1 MASDFADLKSQN
13 RRVVMDTLGVLAF
26 YQDNTMSAAQEIRA
40 RWHSKI
46 DRFGDLAEQQ
56 YAEVVEGIDR
66 VILFPCDYPT
76 LNFCR
81 GGVVTFPKYGLTKRL
96 EYLEPSSGPLEAAW
110 RVVDV

>member
-1 MASDFADLKSQN
+1 MAFDFAKQKSLN
-13 RRVVMDTLGVLAF
+13 RRVVMSTLGVSAF
-26 YQDNTMSAAQEIRA
+26 YQDNTMSAAQPIKA

-46 DRFGDLAEQQ
+46 DRFGDLAEQN

-76 LNFCR
+76 LNFAR
-81 GGVVTFPKYGLTKRL
+81 GGVVTFPSYGRSFRL
-96 EYLEPSSGPLEAAW
+96 EYLEPSSGPLEASW